1 MGHNRWEAACVAEDV
16 LLAGRPD
23 GDDDDD
29 DECRFAYIRGLLLVT
44 QHRETV

>member
-1 MGHNRWEAACVAEDV
+1 MGHNRWEAACVAKDV

-23 GDDDDD
+23 GDDD